1 MKIPEAKQAYRLEER
16 MRVVRE
22 QRESGLT
29 VRAWCEANNVKES
42 NFYYW
47 LREMR
52 KAVLQTNEGKDPKG
66 EQQVAAVAEMKNGQR
81 DMIPSGWVEIQAA
94 EEPRPKQT
102 GSGSL
107 SIEIGGCKVAVEE
120 NATPELLAKVCR
132 VLKSLC

>member
-1 MKIPEAKQAYRLEER
+1 MKIPEAKQAYRLQER

-29 VRAWCEANNVKES
+29 VRAWCGANNVKES
-42 NFYYW
+42 SFYYW

-52 KAVLQTNEGKDPKG
+52 KAALQTNEGKDPKG
-66 EQQVAAVAEMKNGQR
+66 EQQVAAVAEMENGQC
-81 DMIPSGWVEIQAA
+81 DMLPSGWVQIQAA

-102 GSGSL
+102 GSAAL

-120 NATPELLAKVCR
+120 STTPELLAKVCR
-132 VLKSLC
+132 VLKSL